1 MKTSKK
7 ALALILVL
15 VVLTGIAAYFHLS
28 TREEV
33 IAGTVQVTVDG
44 HAQTVKLA
52 DLAYEPVSGVRV
64 NGKGETISVEGRGI
78 LVKDLLASTKIA
90 SYSKVTVVSDDSY
103 TADLTAEEVAESGKA
118 YLLLE
123 QPYLR
128 LVVFGDQNSK
138 RSVSNVVHIIV
149 E

>member
-1 MKTSKK
+1 MKTHK
-7 ALALILVL
+7 ALLLILVL
-15 VVLTGIAAYFHLS
+15 VIITGIAAWFHLTS
-28 TREEV
+28 REE
-33 IAGTVQVTVDG
+33 AAEGTLQITVSG
-44 HAQTVKLA
+44 NTQTIELA
-52 DLAYEPVSGVRV
+52 ALDYAPVSGVRV

-103 TADLTAEEVAESGKA
+103 TAEITAEEVAEDGKA
-118 YLLLE
+118 WLLLE

-138 RSVSNVVHIIV
+138 RSVSNVVQIIV

>member
-1 MKTSKK
+1 MKTHK
-7 ALALILVL
+7 ALLLILVL
-15 VVLTGIAAYFHLS
+15 VIITGIAAWFHLAS
-28 TREEV
+28 REEV
-33 IAGTVQVTVDG
+33 AEGTLQITVSG
-44 HAQTVKLA
+44 NTQTIELA
-52 DLAYEPVSGVRV
+52 ALDYAPVSGVRV

-103 TADLTAEEVAESGKA
+103 TAELTAEEVAEDGKA
-118 YLLLE
+118 WLLLE

-138 RSVSNVVHIIV
+138 RSVSNVVQIIV

>member
-1 MKTSKK
+1 MKTHK
-7 ALALILVL
+7 ALLLILVL
-15 VVLTGIAAYFHLS
+15 VMITGIAAWFHLTS
-28 TREEV
+28 REE
-33 IAGTVQVTVDG
+33 AAEGTLQITVSG
-44 HAQTVKLA
+44 NTQTIELA
-52 DLAYEPVSGVRV
+52 ALDYAPVSGVRV

-90 SYSKVTVVSDDSY
+90 SCSKVTVVSDDSY
-103 TADLTAEEVAESGKA
+103 TAELTAEEVAEDGKA
-118 YLLLE
+118 WLLLE

-138 RSVSNVVHIIV
+138 RSVSNVVQIIV

>member
-1 MKTSKK
+1 MKTHK
-7 ALALILVL
+7 ALLLILVL
-15 VVLTGIAAYFHLS
+15 VMITGIAAWFHLTS
-28 TREEV
+28 REEV
-33 IAGTVQVTVDG
+33 AAGTLQITVNG
-44 HAQTVKLA
+44 NTQTIELA
-52 DLAYEPVSGVRV
+52 ALDYAPVSGVRV

-90 SYSKVTVVSDDSY
+90 SCSKVTVVSDDSY
-103 TADLTAEEVAESGKA
+103 TAELTAEEVAEDGKA
-118 YLLLE
+118 WLLLE

-138 RSVSNVVHIIV
+138 RSVSNVVQIIV

>member
-1 MKTSKK
+1 MKTHK
-7 ALALILVL
+7 ALLLILVL
-15 VVLTGIAAYFHLS
+15 VIITGIAAWFHLTS
-28 TREEV
+28 REVVAE
-33 IAGTVQVTVDG
+33 GTLQITVSG
-44 HAQTVKLA
+44 NTKTIELA
-52 DLAYEPVSGVRV
+52 ALDYAPVSGVRV

-138 RSVSNVVHIIV
+138 RSVSNVVQIIV

>member
-1 MKTSKK
+1 MKTHK
-7 ALALILVL
+7 ALLLILVL
-15 VVLTGIAAYFHLS
+15 VMITGIAAWFHLTS
-28 TREEV
+28 REE
-33 IAGTVQVTVDG
+33 AAEGTLQITVSG
-44 HAQTVKLA
+44 NTQTIELA
-52 DLAYEPVSGVRV
+52 ALDYAPVSGVRV

-103 TADLTAEEVAESGKA
+103 TAELTAEEVAQDGKA
-118 YLLLE
+118 WLLLE

-138 RSVSNVVHIIV
+138 RSVSNVVQIIV

>member
-1 MKTSKK
+1 MKTHK
-7 ALALILVL
+7 ALLL
-15 VVLTGIAAYFHLS
+15 IAAWFHLTS
-28 TREEV
+28 REE
-33 IAGTVQVTVDG
+33 AAEGTLQITVSG
-44 HAQTVKLA
+44 NTQTIELA
-52 DLAYEPVSGVRV
+52 ALDYAPVSGVRV

-103 TADLTAEEVAESGKA
+103 TAELTAEEVAEDGKA
-118 YLLLE
+118 WLLLE

-138 RSVSNVVHIIV
+138 RSVSNVVQIIV

>member
-1 MKTSKK
+1 MKTHK
-7 ALALILVL
+7 ALLLILVL
-15 VVLTGIAAYFHLS
+15 VMLTGIAAWFHLTS
-28 TREEV
+28 REE
-33 IAGTVQVTVDG
+33 AAEGTLQITVSG
-44 HAQTVKLA
+44 NTQTIELA
-52 DLAYEPVSGVRV
+52 ALDYAPVSGVRV

-90 SYSKVTVVSDDSY
+90 SCSKVTVVSDDSY
-103 TADLTAEEVAESGKA
+103 TAELTAEEVAEDGKA
-118 YLLLE
+118 WLLLE

-138 RSVSNVVHIIV
+138 RSVSNVVQIIV

>member
-1 MKTSKK
+1 MKTHK
-7 ALALILVL
+7 ALLLILVL
-15 VVLTGIAAYFHLS
+15 VMITGIAAWFHLTS
-28 TREEV
+28 REE
-33 IAGTVQVTVDG
+33 AAEGTLQITVSG
-44 HAQTVKLA
+44 NTQTIELA
-52 DLAYEPVSGVRV
+52 ALDYTPVSGVRV

-90 SYSKVTVVSDDSY
+90 SCSKVTVVSDDSY
-103 TADLTAEEVAESGKA
+103 TAELTAEEVAEDGKA
-118 YLLLE
+118 WLLLE

-138 RSVSNVVHIIV
+138 RSVSNVVQIIV

>member
-1 MKTSKK
+1 MKTHK
-7 ALALILVL
+7 ALLLILVL
-15 VVLTGIAAYFHLS
+15 VMITGIAAWFHLTS
-28 TREEV
+28 REEV
-33 IAGTVQVTVDG
+33 AAGTLQITVNG
-44 HAQTVKLA
+44 NTQTIELA
-52 DLAYEPVSGVRV
+52 ALDYAPVSGVRV

-103 TADLTAEEVAESGKA
+103 TAELTAEEVAEDGKA
-118 YLLLE
+118 WLLLE

-138 RSVSNVVHIIV
+138 RSVSNVVQIIV

>member
-1 MKTSKK
+1 M
-7 ALALILVL
+7 
-15 VVLTGIAAYFHLS
+15 
-28 TREEV
+28 
-33 IAGTVQVTVDG
+33 
-44 HAQTVKLA
+44 
-52 DLAYEPVSGVRV
+52 
-64 NGKGETISVEGRGI
+64 
-78 LVKDLLASTKIA
+78 
-90 SYSKVTVVSDDSY
+90 TVVSDDSY

-138 RSVSNVVHIIV
+138 RRVSNVVQIIV

>member
-1 MKTSKK
+1 MKTHK
-7 ALALILVL
+7 ALLLILVL
-15 VVLTGIAAYFHLS
+15 VMITGIAAWFHLTS
-28 TREEV
+28 REE
-33 IAGTVQVTVDG
+33 AAEGTLQITVSG
-44 HAQTVKLA
+44 NTQTIEMAALDYV
-52 DLAYEPVSGVRV
+52 PVSGVRV

-103 TADLTAEEVAESGKA
+103 TAELTAEEVAEDGKA
-118 YLLLE
+118 WLLLE

-138 RSVSNVVHIIV
+138 RSVSNVVQIIV

>member
-1 MKTSKK
+1 MKTHK
-7 ALALILVL
+7 ALLLILVL
-15 VVLTGIAAYFHLS
+15 VMITGIAAWFHLS
-28 TREEV
+28 SREE
-33 IAGTVQVTVDG
+33 AAEGTLQITVSG
-44 HAQTVKLA
+44 NTQTIELA
-52 DLAYEPVSGVRV
+52 ALDYAPVSGVRV

-90 SYSKVTVVSDDSY
+90 SCSKVTVVSDDSY
-103 TADLTAEEVAESGKA
+103 TAELTAEEVAEDGKA
-118 YLLLE
+118 WLLLE

-138 RSVSNVVHIIV
+138 RSVSNVVQIIV

>member
-1 MKTSKK
+1 MKTHK
-7 ALALILVL
+7 ALLLILVL
-15 VVLTGIAAYFHLS
+15 VMITGIAAWFHLTS
-28 TREEV
+28 REE
-33 IAGTVQVTVDG
+33 AEEGTLQITVSG
-44 HAQTVKLA
+44 NTQTIELA
-52 DLAYEPVSGVRV
+52 ALDYAPVSGVRV

-90 SYSKVTVVSDDSY
+90 SCSKVTVVSDDSY
-103 TADLTAEEVAESGKA
+103 TAELTAEEVAEDGKA
-118 YLLLE
+118 WLLLE

-138 RSVSNVVHIIV
+138 RSVSNVVQIIV

>member
-1 MKTSKK
+1 MKTHK
-7 ALALILVL
+7 ALLLILVL
-15 VVLTGIAAYFHLS
+15 VMITGIAAWFHLTS
-28 TREEV
+28 REE
-33 IAGTVQVTVDG
+33 AAEGTLQITVSG
-44 HAQTVKLA
+44 NTQTIELA
-52 DLAYEPVSGVRV
+52 ALDYAPVSGVRV

-103 TADLTAEEVAESGKA
+103 TAELTAEEVAEDGKA
-118 YLLLE
+118 WLLLE

-138 RSVSNVVHIIV
+138 RSVSNVVQIIV

>member
-1 MKTSKK
+1 M
-7 ALALILVL
+7 
-15 VVLTGIAAYFHLS
+15 
-28 TREEV
+28 
-33 IAGTVQVTVDG
+33 
-44 HAQTVKLA
+44 
-52 DLAYEPVSGVRV
+52 
-64 NGKGETISVEGRGI
+64 
-78 LVKDLLASTKIA
+78 VKDLLASTKIA

-138 RSVSNVVHIIV
+138 RSVSNVVQIIV

>member
-1 MKTSKK
+1 MKTHK
-7 ALALILVL
+7 ALLLILVL
-15 VVLTGIAAYFHLS
+15 VMITGIAAWFHLTS
-28 TREEV
+28 REE
-33 IAGTVQVTVDG
+33 AAEGTLQITVSG
-44 HAQTVKLA
+44 NTQTIELA
-52 DLAYEPVSGVRV
+52 ALDYAPVSGVRV

-90 SYSKVTVVSDDSY
+90 SCSKVTVVSDDSY
-103 TADLTAEEVAESGKA
+103 RAELTAEEVAEDGKA
-118 YLLLE
+118 WLLLE

-138 RSVSNVVHIIV
+138 RSVSNVVQIIV

>member
-1 MKTSKK
+1 MKTHK
-7 ALALILVL
+7 ALLLILVL
-15 VVLTGIAAYFHLS
+15 VILTGIAAWFHLTS
-28 TREEV
+28 REE
-33 IAGTVQVTVDG
+33 AAEGTLQITVSG
-44 HAQTVKLA
+44 NTQTIELA
-52 DLAYEPVSGVRV
+52 ALDYVPVSGVRV

-103 TADLTAEEVAESGKA
+103 TAELTAEEVAEDGKA
-118 YLLLE
+118 WLLLE

-138 RSVSNVVHIIV
+138 RSVSNVVQIIV